1 MSNLLLQYECGLY
14 QFREWHGLDAY
25 FSSNNFHFT
34 RQLKLIRGS
43 KHQNSP

>member
-14 QFREWHGLDAY
+14 QLREWHGLDAY

-43 KHQNSP
+43 KHQNSL